1 MGTKEGEIVIPSESA
16 PYSPPKLLYI
26 LLLVAF
32 IGFLSSSSIEGG
44 MSEDCE
50 EISNREP
57 EDLEPYEGYGCGYVE
72 MIDLC
77 CVIIPLIFS
86 FILLLMGFKGKAT
99 EEEE

>member
-1 MGTKEGEIVIPSESA
+1 MSTKEGEIAIPSEIA
-16 PYSPPKLLYI
+16 PESPQRLMYI

-32 IGFLSSSSIEGG
+32 IGFLSSSSIERS
-44 MSEDCE
+44 MSDDCE
-50 EISNREP
+50 EISNQEP

-77 CVIIPLIFS
+77 CVIIPLILAF
-86 FILLLMGFKGKAT
+86 FLFLINIPHN